1 MDFVALQQKLFD
13 LDPSDRAQDLR
24 RLTES
29 VGDMPQLSAESV
41 GDMPQ
46 LSAEDNEAAAIA
58 AAGDLAAA
66 EEVHQVPQGAM
77 PVEGDYSLSDFAAL
91 AGVTLNESQ
100 KTGSA
105 GQLKGKD
112 PMPKAKARGKHPH
125 VDKLVGEDL
134 ADVSRAAQDSAKNS
148 ITAPDGAERYLK
160 KKFGIGAAPKAKPE
174 PATKGSKPVVAKA
187 GDWKGFLKQHS
198 AQLQK
203 ISADPKKKRQFD
215 AMMAKMGEGVQEA
228 RSSASDQA
236 AKAGAY
242 NGGKSIPKQNKKSKP
257 MKRSQA
263 DRDAGVARMRDEDE
277 AAKKAQRDRFAAMKN
292 ESIKEMLYRKLN
304 ATK

>member
-29 VGDMPQLSAESV
+29 VGDMPHESAQTEENFVQESV
-41 GDMPQ
+41 
-46 LSAEDNEAAAIA
+46 EDNEAAAI